1 MNQKYTRRN
10 TAAYLIKDGWQ
21 FSHKMII
28 LQVSEAVMNALAP
41 TALVILPSMVIDQLT
56 NHVLLSLVLRNII
69 LMFIV
74 YGIIQTGST
83 YLTNR
88 NMHQYIPWRFS
99 KWNMVINAS
108 VQSDYEQYMK
118 AESETAIQAAEV
130 TLGSNTMGMEGFQHD
145 LTKVLSYI
153 LEIIL
158 YAVLISTAD
167 IHMILVMAGLSIF
180 SYFLYE
186 VINRK
191 YINSFDRIY
200 ANQIHVNYFRNLP
213 YKTSCGKDIR
223 LYQMQNLLR
232 RLFMQVNRKTV
243 HLQALAEKYHMY
255 ANLTTNGITFIR
267 DVICYGYL
275 LVMLRNGSFTAAE
288 FVLYLSVFTAFSD
301 RFIRLSDSLAHLNQ
315 DLDQTNS
322 MLAGL
327 NSMKPHEGSR
337 MITHQMPDIVFD
349 HVTFSYPGSDR
360 KVLDDFSLHIHPG
373 EKIALVGV
381 NGAGKTTIVRMLCK
395 LLHPDSGHIYVNGT
409 DLEKADGNSW
419 RKQLGV
425 IFQNSPLFSF
435 TIGENISGLPE
446 DRYDEKVIN
455 DALKASGLKEYI
467 DSLPNGVHTYI
478 GKDIDENGID
488 LSGGQKQKL
497 LLARAWYKQ
506 PSFLILD
513 EPTAALDAISE
524 QNLYEQYNVLTA
536 DKGSL
541 FISHRL
547 ASTRFCTRIILLKDG
562 KIAEEGSHE
571 DLMKK
576 NGYYHHMFEVQSK
589 YYQEGENTDDIQN
602 HMAENPQSL

>member
-1 MNQKYTRRN
+1 
-10 TAAYLIKDGWQ
+10 
-21 FSHKMII
+21 
-28 LQVSEAVMNALAP
+28 
-41 TALVILPSMVIDQLT
+41 
-56 NHVLLSLVLRNII
+56 
-69 LMFIV
+69 
-74 YGIIQTGST
+74 
-83 YLTNR
+83 
-88 NMHQYIPWRFS
+88 
-99 KWNMVINAS
+99 
-108 VQSDYEQYMK
+108 
-118 AESETAIQAAEV
+118 
-130 TLGSNTMGMEGFQHD
+130 
-145 LTKVLSYI
+145 
-153 LEIIL
+153 
-158 YAVLISTAD
+158 
-167 IHMILVMAGLSIF
+167 
-180 SYFLYE
+180 
-186 VINRK
+186 
-191 YINSFDRIY
+191 
-200 ANQIHVNYFRNLP
+200 
-213 YKTSCGKDIR
+213 
-223 LYQMQNLLR
+223 
-232 RLFMQVNRKTV
+232 
-243 HLQALAEKYHMY
+243 
-255 ANLTTNGITFIR
+255 
-267 DVICYGYL
+267 
-275 LVMLRNGSFTAAE
+275 
-288 FVLYLSVFTAFSD
+288 
-301 RFIRLSDSLAHLNQ
+301 
-315 DLDQTNS
+315 
-322 MLAGL
+322 
-327 NSMKPHEGSR
+327 

-497 LLARAWYKQ
+497 LLARSWYKQ